1 VCQTSLTEGSYA
13 DRRHRVSDG
22 SDTPQDV
29 GAEGADEENDL
40 QSVEIVTA
48 EVEEDGTIVV
58 DDLVAEVDGQGNVVA
73 TDELVEIDLP
83 DGTVIM
89 DETFSVANEEGELV
103 VIDEETIV
111 LTPGDDEVEAEP
123 APTAADSN
131 GNSGT

>member
-1 VCQTSLTEGSYA
+1 
-13 DRRHRVSDG
+13 VSDG

-29 GAEGADEENDL
+29 NADGADDENDL
-40 QSVEIVTA
+40 ESVEIVTA
-48 EVEEDGTIVV
+48 EVEEDGTIVI

-111 LTPGDDEVEAEP
+111 LTPGDDEAEVEP